1 VPLPEGG
8 NTAWPPRQLDPVFAR
23 IDSWDAWYTGDPDH
37 LADIYGTTYAHGF
50 DTTSRNRLTNH
61 PSQYRG
67 GVVGRIARWFW
78 GTPIPLGEQRAKLHI
93 PLASDIAAKS
103 SKLLF
108 AEPPTFKAAKTSAQ
122 DRLDTLLGHSF
133 RATLLEAGE
142 VCAGLGGVYLR
153 AMWDSDISDKPWMH
167 PNHADTAVPE
177 WKGGR
182 LRACTFWRVLEDDGN
197 RVVRH
202 LERHEPGAILHGLYE
217 GTADKLGQK
226 IPLNEHTETDEYT
239 ELVEDG
245 DRIET
250 LIKDL
255 TVRYVPNMR
264 PNKYWRK
271 IPAACELGRADI
283 AGAEPM
289 LDALDEVW
297 TSLLR
302 DIRLA
307 KGRVIVPDAYLQNNG
322 PGMGATF
329 DAEREVYSALSMLP
343 HPGSQTPITV
353 AQFAIR
359 FEEHLGTARELSQ
372 AIVQDCG
379 YSGETFGFQ
388 TQGGLKTATEVAAD
402 QEDTYLTRGHKT
414 LYWSPA
420 LVEMSSVLL
429 QLDNAHFGG
438 TADVEEPDI
447 EWPDGVA
454 EDLETIARTVQLLDA
469 AAAVSTRTKVEMVHQ
484 DWDKVRIDE
493 EVKAIEGRPV
503 ENPDTFTGGQ
513 IVVNRPQQT
522 EDEQGAGGEQ
532 PEA

>member
-8 NTAWPPRQLDPVFAR
+8 NTAWPPRQLDPVFER
-23 IDSWDAWYTGDPDH
+23 IDSWDAWWTGDPDH
-37 LADIYGTTYAHGF
+37 LADLYGSHYAGGF
-50 DTTSRNRLTNH
+50 DTTSRKRLTNH

-67 GVVGRIARWFW
+67 GIVGRAARWFW
-78 GTPIPLGEQRAKLHI
+78 GAPIPLGEQRAKLHI
-93 PLASDIAAKS
+93 PLAADIAVKS
-103 SKLLF
+103 AKLLF
-108 AEPPTFKAAKTSAQ
+108 SEPPTFKASNTSTQ
-122 DRLDTLLGHSF
+122 DRLDKLLGHSF
-133 RATLLEAGE
+133 RATLLESGD

-153 AMWDSDISDKPWMH
+153 ALWDTDISDKPWMH
-167 PNHADTAVPE
+167 ANHADTAVPE
-177 WKGGR
+177 WKGGK

-197 RVVRH
+197 RVIRH
-202 LERHEPGAILHGLYE
+202 LERHEPGGILHGVYE
-217 GTADKLGQK
+217 GSADKLGRRMA
-226 IPLNEHTETDEYT
+226 LNDHEATTEYADLVDE
-239 ELVEDG
+239 DS
-245 DRIET
+245 RIDT
-250 LIKDL
+250 KIKDL

-271 IPAACELGRADI
+271 IPAACELGRADV

-289 LDALDEVW
+289 LDALDETW
-297 TSLLR
+297 TSWMR

-307 KGRVIVPDAYLQNNG
+307 KGRVIVPDVYLQNNG
-322 PGMGATF
+322 PGAGASW
-329 DAEREVYSALSMLP
+329 DAEREIYSTLSMLP
-343 HPGSQTPITV
+343 KPGDAATITV

-359 FEEHLGTARELSQ
+359 VEEHSRTARELSQ
-372 AIVQDCG
+372 AIVQDSG

-388 TQGGLKTATEVAAD
+388 TQSGLKTATEVAAD
-402 QEDTYLTRGHKT
+402 QEDTYLTRSHKT

-420 LVEMSSVLL
+420 LTEMGSVLL

-438 TADVEEPDI
+438 SSEIEEPEI

-469 AAAVSTRTKVEMVHQ
+469 AGAVSTRTKVEMVHS
-484 DWDKVRIDE
+484 DWDKTRVDE

-513 IVVNRPQQT
+513 IVVNRPQT
-522 EDEQGAGGEQ
+522 EDVSGGQ

>member
-1 VPLPEGG
+1 MPLPEGG

-37 LADIYGTTYAHGF
+37 LADIYGNTYAHGY
-50 DTTSRNRLTNH
+50 DSTSRNRLTNH

-108 AEPPTFKAAKTSAQ
+108 SEPPTFKASTTATQ
-122 DRLDTLLGHSF
+122 DRLDKLLGHSF
-133 RATLLEAGE
+133 RATLLESGE

-153 AMWDSDISDKPWMH
+153 ALWDSDISDKPWMH
-167 PNHADTAVPE
+167 ATHADSAVPE
-177 WKGGR
+177 WKGGK
-182 LRACTFWRVLEDDGN
+182 LRACSFWRVLEDDNN
-197 RVVRH
+197 RVIRH

-217 GTADKLGQK
+217 GTPDTLGRKIALTDHEATIEYADQL
-226 IPLNEHTETDEYT
+226 D
-239 ELVEDG
+239 DG
-245 DRIET
+245 DYIET
-250 LIKDL
+250 KIKDL

-264 PNKYWRK
+264 PNRLWRR

-289 LDALDEVW
+289 LDGLDEVW
-297 TSLLR
+297 TSWMR

-307 KGRVIVPDAYLQNNG
+307 KGRIVVPDAYLQNNG
-322 PGMGATF
+322 PGMGASF
-329 DAEREVYSALSMLP
+329 DAEREVYSALNMLP
-343 HPGSQTPITV
+343 QPGSQTPITV
-353 AQFAIR
+353 AQFDIR
-359 FEEHLGTARELSQ
+359 VEEHKNTAHELTA
-372 AIVQDCG
+372 AILRDCG
-379 YSGETFGFQ
+379 YSLQSFGL
-388 TQGGLKTATEVAAD
+388 TGDVAVTATEVTARERD
-402 QEDTYLTRGHKT
+402 SFLTRGHKT

-420 LVEMSSVLL
+420 LTEMGSVLL

-438 TADVEEPDI
+438 TSDVEEPEI

-454 EDLETIARTVQLLDA
+454 EDPEKVARTVQLFDA
-469 AAAVSTRTKVEMVHQ
+469 ANAVSTRTKVEMIHP
-484 DWDKVRIDE
+484 DWPKDRIDK
-493 EVKAIEGRPV
+493 EVEAIEGKPV

-513 IVVNRPQQT
+513 IVVNRPPQQ
-522 EDEQGAGGEQ
+522 DEQDAGGEQ